1 MAENIIHLL
10 QKERENEE
18 TLKKEYRKLEEEI
31 KVVTEQLLRIEGK
44 IEAYEDLLKV
54 TGSDDRFGD
63 VDNFS
68 NYSRNNESEFPKKSR
83 ASRATKKEME
93 RRYNIVGRIFIEQG
107 DISVKELE
115 PLLDEAL
122 GYHLEAHQQRAIL
135 YRYPNE
141 FQPKEEHGIWGLS
154 ENGRTY
160 FSSLKF
166 DSEDIE

>member
-1 MAENIIHLL
+1 MAENILHLL
-10 QKERENEE
+10 QKERENEVA
-18 TLKKEYRKLEEEI
+18 LKKEYQKLEEEI
-31 KVVTEQLLRIEGK
+31 KAITEQLLRTEGK
-44 IEAYEDLLKV
+44 IEAYEDLLKA
-54 TGSDDRFGD
+54 TGVVDSYRDSDEAG
-63 VDNFS
+63 FS
-68 NYSRNNESEFPKKSR
+68 SKRNGNELPKKIR
-83 ASRATKKEME
+83 AQRATKKEME

-115 PLLDEAL
+115 PMLDEAL

-141 FQPKEEHGIWGLS
+141 FQPKEEHGIWGLT

-166 DSEDIE
+166 DAEDME